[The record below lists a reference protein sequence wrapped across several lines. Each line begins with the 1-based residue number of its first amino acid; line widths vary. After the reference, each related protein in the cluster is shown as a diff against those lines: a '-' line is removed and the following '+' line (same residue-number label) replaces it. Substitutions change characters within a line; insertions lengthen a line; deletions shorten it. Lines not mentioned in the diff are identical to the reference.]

1 MRETE
6 ENLRERLQ
14 EQLKKIEDISARKE
28 AREIYESVFQQLM
41 CYQEQK
47 LQQLEQ
53 QVKSSMC
60 ECTADYGIDMFLT
73 THEESRKWEDVCE
86 VLSETKQYPLE
97 WNQKRIK
104 RVYLALPQHQLQQ
117 IKKEQRAFHAVVRT
131 DCEEYRCKVALQE
144 DDTAVETINTFNEM
158 MESNGLN
165 NPFLPYCFVERFCHV
180 IFQEQQDKLR
190 PGEEIEAI
198 EIDWEDLEPW
208 IKEDVVLLTNF
219 RACQLKEKAF
229 PIPEQN
235 EVRFQHDI
243 MVRNKKYAYLLDVSR
258 LSNYEISRKQDTMT
272 VKTTNNNYQIWDAYE
287 IVPRVEWEKAGKVTN
302 VLSNRIKTSVIDGIQ
317 RGRKTSKA
325 ELYRMITSYEAASYF
340 ERIEIIEDTICF
352 YAKQDTYVE
361 RACMEMI
368 MSDIKA
374 MYSALQLMG
383 VLYMT

>member
-229 PIPEQN
+229 PIPEKN

>member
-229 PIPEQN
+229 PIPEKN

-368 MSDIKA
+368 MSDINA
-374 MYSALQLMG
+374 MYNALQLMG

>member
-158 MESNGLN
+158 MESNGVN

-180 IFQEQQDKLR
+180 IFQKQQDKLR
-190 PGEEIEAI
+190 PGEQIEDI
-198 EIDWEDLEPW
+198 EIDWADLEPW

-243 MVRNKKYAYLLDVSR
+243 MVGNKKYAYLLDVSM

-287 IVPRVEWEKAGKVTN
+287 IVPRVEWEKAGKVTS

-325 ELYRMITSYEAASYF
+325 ELYRMITSYEVASYF

-374 MYSALQLMG
+374 MYSALQLTG